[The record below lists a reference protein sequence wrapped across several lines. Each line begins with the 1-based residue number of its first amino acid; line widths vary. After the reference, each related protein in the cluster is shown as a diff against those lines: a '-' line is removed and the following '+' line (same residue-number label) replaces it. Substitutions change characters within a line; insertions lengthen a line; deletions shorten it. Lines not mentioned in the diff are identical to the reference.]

1 MPLPFL
7 LEKTGVGVSS
17 LVYPPGNFAERNAG
31 SALSLPF

>member
-7 LEKTGVGVSS
+7 LEKTGVGVNSI
-17 LVYPPGNFAERNAG
+17 VCPPGEFAERKAG